1 MCQLMCFSGKQI
13 FICSVLVNGIYMAYL
28 KDSNYIIFSSL
39 NLNLFSLKSE
49 DCTVDIL
56 GLCCEFSSF
65 PADLNLLEALNIPM
79 TNQYHYIFLK
89 DDKTLLDNVHTK
101 GDMAKP

>member
-1 MCQLMCFSGKQI
+1 M
-13 FICSVLVNGIYMAYL
+13 
-28 KDSNYIIFSSL
+28 
-39 NLNLFSLKSE
+39 
-49 DCTVDIL
+49 DIL

-79 TNQYHYIFLK
+79 TNQNHYIFLK
-89 DDKTLLDNVHTK
+89 DDKTLLDNMHTK